1 MENPNENIQPNLNRE
16 QTNGQSPGVGNLG
29 SQDVFH
35 EKLHCR
41 DLENESVNKSTWA
54 DLKKTF
60 DQSTAC
66 LTLKCPF
73 FNGSEG

>member
-1 MENPNENIQPNLNRE
+1 MEKPNENIQPNLNRE
-16 QTNGQSPGVGNLG
+16 QTNSQSPGVGNLG

-41 DLENESVNKSTWA
+41 DLENESVNKNNWA

-60 DQSTAC
+60 GQSRYLVLSRCCTKH
-66 LTLKCPF
+66 T
-73 FNGSEG
+73 